1 MDSYNLA
8 PGEFVVLQETSWL
21 LWENEDGVPLKEL
34 VLTNKHLILVNEI
47 SQGLFKRTTML
58 KRCPLEQLVDQQG
71 SPMLVV
77 SKLSGKW
84 WVQASFGSEVI
95 RLRDQAGTRRGAD
108 HWADALR
115 KAAIGDYAAISPD
128 PITSP
133 ELSQLVDGARNIF
146 GSIAGG
152 IGAVAPSPKT
162 GAEAPT
168 MVNAQCP
175 SCHAP
180 LSGRKGSLVTCSYCD
195 TKTTL

>member
-1 MDSYNLA
+1 M
-8 PGEFVVLQETSWL
+8 LQEPSWL
-21 LWENEDGVPLKEL
+21 LWEDEDEAPLKEL
-34 VLTNKHLILVNEI
+34 VLTNKHLILVNEV

-77 SKLSGKW
+77 SKLNGKW
-84 WVQASFGSEVI
+84 WLQASFGSEVI
-95 RLRDQAGTRRGAD
+95 RLRDQAGTRRGAE

-115 KAAIGDYAAISPD
+115 KAILGDYAAISPD
-128 PITSP
+128 AITSP

-146 GSIAGG
+146 SSIASG
-152 IGAVAPSPKT
+152 IGAVAPSSKT
-162 GAEAPT
+162 KTNAPA

-175 SCHAP
+175 GCHAP
-180 LSGRKGSLVTCSYCD
+180 LSGRKGSLVTCPYCD